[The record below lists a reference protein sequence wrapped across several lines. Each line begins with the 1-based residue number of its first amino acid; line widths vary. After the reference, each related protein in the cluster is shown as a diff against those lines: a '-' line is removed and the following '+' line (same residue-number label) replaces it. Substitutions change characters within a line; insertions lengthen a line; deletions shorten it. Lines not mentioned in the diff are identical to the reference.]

1 MYSDT
6 SLIRHHR
13 VNLSFNEREAELVN
27 AVCNYT
33 GQEKAAFIRDLVL
46 DRVQEV
52 MAHMAQSAA
61 AMPGTRDAQNALFG
75 T

>member
-1 MYSDT
+1 MYGDPA
-6 SLIRHHR
+6 LIRSHR
-13 VNLSFNEREAELVN
+13 VNLSFNQNEAELVN

-33 GQEKAAFIRDLVL
+33 GQEKAAFIRELVL

-52 MAHMAQSAA
+52 LTHMAQSAA
-61 AMPGTRDAQNALFG
+61 AAPGTRDAQTALFG

>member
-6 SLIRHHR
+6 ALIRSHR

-52 MAHMAQSAA
+52 LAHMAQSAA
-61 AMPGTRDAQNALFG
+61 AQPGTRDAQASMFG
-75 T
+75 A